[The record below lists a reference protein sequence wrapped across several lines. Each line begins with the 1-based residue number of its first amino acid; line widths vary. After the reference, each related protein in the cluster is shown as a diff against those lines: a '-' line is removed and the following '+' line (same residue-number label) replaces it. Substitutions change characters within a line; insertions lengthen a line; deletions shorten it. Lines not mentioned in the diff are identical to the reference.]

1 MENPCGCG
9 NPMQGA
15 KQYVKKPVVVL
26 AKQMDRDFIIQ
37 TANGLVKGKVG
48 DYMVKAPSGD
58 TWPVQKE
65 IFETTYEEV
74 TSNKPDEVSP
84 KLAPEGV

>member
-1 MENPCGCG
+1 MK
-9 NPMQGA
+9 GA
-15 KQYVKKPVVVL
+15 KQYLKKPVTVL
-26 AKQMDRDFIIQ
+26 AKQLDRDFMIQ

-84 KLAPEGV
+84 KLAPEEV